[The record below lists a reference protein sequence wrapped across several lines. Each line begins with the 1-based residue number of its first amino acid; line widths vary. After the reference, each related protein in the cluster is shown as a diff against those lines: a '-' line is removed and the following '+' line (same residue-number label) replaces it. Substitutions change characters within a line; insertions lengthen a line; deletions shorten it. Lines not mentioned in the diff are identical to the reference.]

1 MRHRQFCAL
10 ARAAELLA
18 ERWTLLIVREL
29 LLGPRRFTDLRAGLD
44 GVSSSV
50 LAQRLAG
57 MERRGLVRQT
67 DLGPPVA
74 VAVYEL
80 TEHGAALRPAVY
92 ELIRWGGRFMLP
104 PRRGDRFDD
113 RWLPLALG
121 ACARAHGS
129 PQHAVQLIA
138 SSKSGQVGI
147 HVSGGPDGTLL
158 ATRIGRAELTVQGEG
173 RALLELATGMLPPA
187 ELAASGR
194 LRFEGDRSLVNLVP
208 EFFDVGGSGEGP
220 LERKG
225 EAT

>member
-1 MRHRQFCAL
+1 MRHPQFCAL
-10 ARAAELLA
+10 ARAVELLG

-50 LAQRLAG
+50 LAQRLAV

-80 TEHGAALRPAVY
+80 TEHGAGLRPAVY

-121 ACARAHGS
+121 ACTRARDS
-129 PQHAVQLIA
+129 PAHAVQLIA
-138 SSKSGQVGI
+138 SSKAGQVGI
-147 HVSGGPDGTLL
+147 HISGGVDGTSL
-158 ATRIGRAELTVQGEG
+158 AARKAPAELTVQSEG
-173 RALLELATGMLPPA
+173 RTLLELATGMRPAA
-187 ELAASGR
+187 ELVASGR
-194 LRFEGDRSLVNLVP
+194 LHLDGDQSLVYLVP
-208 EFFDVGGSGEGP
+208 EFFDTGSAGEG
-220 LERKG
+220 LQGRQG
-225 EAT
+225 ETK

>member
-50 LAQRLAG
+50 LAQRLAR

-67 DLGPPVA
+67 DLGPPVG
-74 VAVYEL
+74 VVVYEL

-121 ACARAHGS
+121 ACARALGS
-129 PQHAVQLIA
+129 PPHAVQLIA
-138 SSKSGQVGI
+138 ASKSGQVGI

-158 ATRIGRAELTVQGEG
+158 ATRIGPAELTVQGEG
-173 RALLELATGMLPPA
+173 RALLELATGMRPPA
-187 ELAASGR
+187 ALAASGR
-194 LRFEGDRSLVNLVP
+194 LRFEGDQSLVNLVP
-208 EFFDVGGSGEGP
+208 EFFDVGGSGDGL
-220 LERKG
+220 LETKG
-225 EAT
+225 EGT